1 MTILLT
7 ILYGLSAYAEF
18 LERGLAIFGG
28 HIDIGRDWDIT
39 LQDGLPK
46 APRSDEGRHAS

>member
-28 HIDIGRDWDIT
+28 HIGRHRDIT
-39 LQDGLPK
+39 LPDGLPK
-46 APRSDEGRHAS
+46 APRADEGRHAS